1 MWAQF
6 DPFAH
11 DCLAL
16 WKRCRRGVGKT
27 EAGSVVW
34 EINYEALRAYLDTDG
49 PLVAGHDPAEVLDG
63 VLVVNGAK
71 SAG

>member
-1 MWAQF
+1 MWGQF
-6 DPFAH
+6 EPFAH

-16 WKRCRRGVGKT
+16 WKRCRRGAGKT
-27 EAGSVVW
+27 EAGSIVW

-49 PLVAGHDPAEVLDG
+49 PLVAGHLEAHDVRRA
-63 VLVVNGAK
+63 LVVNGAK